1 MVTVKPRELKEKIP
15 EYTIVGKSVT
25 RLDALE
31 KVTGQAKY
39 CTDIKLPGMLYAKV
53 LRSPYPS
60 AKIISIDTSKA
71 AKLPGVGAVITGKDV
86 PEKRFGASVFDQH
99 VLARNIVRYVGDP
112 VAAVAAISLDIAER
126 ALELI
131 DVKYE
136 EISAVFDI
144 EEAWQTSPPA
154 VVHPDLPRYALGKFP
169 SPRLVQER
177 PNVCNHRP
185 VRHGDV
191 ERGFQEADLIIEN
204 KFTTAMQQHCCL
216 EPQACVAQVEA
227 DGGITIWA
235 SRQSI
240 FLAKQ
245 YLCNLFELPPSKIR
259 LITSH
264 YVGGGFGGKVT
275 LYAEPIAV
283 VLAKKTRRPVRL
295 VYTREEMFTSG
306 GNRIPF
312 VIKIKDGVKKDGSIV
327 AREMTMLLGMGAY
340 STSGPLITRNS
351 IYGVVAGYRL
361 PNLKVDAYAVYTNEP
376 FVTSFRGFGSP
387 QAIWA
392 IESQMD
398 IIAETLGMDAAE
410 LRRKHILKEGDINTV
425 GEVVHSIGLREC
437 LDKVVDLIEWGTQP
451 KQEEGPWKRGKG
463 LALGNKYSMA
473 PTTALAIVKVLED
486 GMIEVRESADEIG
499 QGSVTAMAQIAAEEF
514 GISVDK
520 VKVVWGDTNFT
531 PYASRGSTS
540 QRSTFNIGNAV
551 RLACQ
556 DTKRQIFKI
565 AAQKLQALPGDM
577 YIKDGKI
584 YVRSESSKAI
594 EIRELFS
601 AERELLPS
609 EFGNYIEK
617 EAEILGKGIWVTR
630 AAPSDPETAQIPP
643 DIAQKGGRL
652 TAFYGYGA
660 QAVEVLV
667 NLETGEVKVERIA
680 AAADVGYPINPK
692 MCEQQIEGSLHMGL
706 GTALWEEIV
715 LDKGKV
721 LNPNFR
727 DYKIASALN
736 MPTVDNVKVS
746 LVSAPHRDGPYG
758 AKGMGETQISPTAPA
773 IGNAIYNAVGVRIK
787 DLPITRE
794 KVFKALK
801 EKAKTK
807 E

>member
-1 MVTVKPRELKEKIP
+1 MVPVNSGKPKGKMP
-15 EYTIVGKSVT
+15 EYTIIGKSVT

-39 CTDIKLPGMLYAKV
+39 CTDIKIPGMLHAKV
-53 LRSPYPS
+53 LRSPHPS
-60 AKIISIDTSKA
+60 AKIIGIDTSKA
-71 AKLPGVGAVITGKDV
+71 EKLPGVVAVITGKDV
-86 PEKRFGASVFDQH
+86 PEKRYGASVFDQH
-99 VLARNIVRYVGDP
+99 VLARNVVRYVGDP
-112 VAAVAAISLDIAER
+112 VAAVAAISLDVAER

-136 EISAVFDI
+136 EMPGVFDI

-154 VVHPDLPRYALGKFP
+154 VVHPDLPRYDMGKFP
-169 SPRLVQER
+169 SPKLVPER

-191 ERGFQEADLIIEN
+191 EKGFKEADLIIEN
-204 KFTTAMQQHCCL
+204 KFITAMQQHGCF
-216 EPQACVAQVEA
+216 EPQMCIAQAEA

-245 YLCNLFELPPSKIR
+245 YLCNLFGLPPSKIR

-275 LYAEPIAV
+275 LYAEPIAI

-295 VYTREEMFTSG
+295 LYTREEMFTSG
-306 GNRIPF
+306 GNRIPC
-312 VIKIKDGVKKDGSIV
+312 VIKLKDGVKKDGTIV
-327 AREMTMLLGMGAY
+327 AREITILLGMGAY
-340 STSGPLITRNS
+340 STSGPLITRNC

-361 PNLKVDAYAVYTNEP
+361 PNLKADAYAVYTNEP

-398 IIAETLGMDAAE
+398 MIAEKLGMDAAE
-410 LRRKHILKEGDINTV
+410 LRRKNILKEGEINAV

-437 LDKVVDLIEWGTQP
+437 LDKVTDLIEWDKKP
-451 KQEEGPWKRGKG
+451 KQEKGPWRRGRG
-463 LALGNKYSMA
+463 VALGNKYSMA

-486 GMIEVRESADEIG
+486 GTIEVRESADEIG
-499 QGSVTAMAQIAAEEF
+499 QGSITAMAQIAAEEF
-514 GISVDK
+514 RTSLDK
-520 VKVVWGDTNFT
+520 VRVAWGDTNFI

-540 QRSTFNIGNAV
+540 QRSTFNVGNAV
-551 RLACQ
+551 RLAAK
-556 DTKRQIFKI
+556 DAKRQLFEI
-565 AAQKLQALPGDM
+565 AAQKLQAPPADLD
-577 YIKDGKI
+577 IKDGKI
-584 YVRSESSKAI
+584 YVRSKPSKTI

-601 AERELLPS
+601 AERALMPN
-609 EFGNYIEK
+609 EFGNYLEK
-617 EAEILGKGIWVTR
+617 QAEILGKGIWITPV
-630 AAPSDPETAQIPP
+630 APSDPETAQIPL
-643 DIAQKGGRL
+643 DIAKKGGRL

-660 QAVEVLV
+660 QAIEVLV
-667 NLETGEVKVERIA
+667 NIETGEVKVDKIA

-692 MCEQQIEGSLHMGL
+692 MCEQQIEGCIVMGV
-706 GTALWEEIV
+706 GTALWEEIM

-727 DYKIASALN
+727 DYKMASASD
-736 MPTVDNVKVS
+736 MPLVDDLKIS
-746 LVSAPHRDGPYG
+746 LVSAIHKDGPYG

-773 IGNAIYNAVGVRIK
+773 IGNAIYNAVGIRIK
-787 DLPITRE
+787 DSPVTRE
-794 KVFKALK
+794 SILKALQ

-807 E
+807 